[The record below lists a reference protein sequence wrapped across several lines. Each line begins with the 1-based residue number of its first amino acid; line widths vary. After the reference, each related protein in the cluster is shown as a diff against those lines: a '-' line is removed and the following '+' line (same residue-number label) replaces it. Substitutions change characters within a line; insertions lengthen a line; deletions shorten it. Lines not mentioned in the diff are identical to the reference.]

1 MAEVQPIVVGMLALS
16 AIGVCV
22 GMLAG
27 PTRPRR
33 VAALALGLLSLLV
46 PLSLPSEAVLARG
59 LTALWT
65 IMIVLRSIDL
75 ATERRTSPLPIRI
88 ALMFVAFD
96 IRAARR
102 CTPEVQPR
110 ALAVGV
116 LLALLGVAALIGAI
130 VFSPRLAS
138 PWQYPLR
145 WLAGAVF
152 VYATADAANFL
163 VTAGYRGLGWK
174 IPPQHDHPILSR
186 SIAEFWSKR
195 WNINVHAWLMRHAF
209 RPFAARGRPELGLC
223 FAFFVSALLHWW
235 LIYAALGVAWALL
248 MGAFFLLQ
256 GLLVLVERAVRISR
270 LSPPLQR
277 AWTVGWMILTTPLF
291 MEPFLRLVPVS
302 S

>member
-1 MAEVQPIVVGMLALS
+1 MVEVQPILLGVLALS
-16 AIGVCV
+16 AIGLCV
-22 GMLAG
+22 GLLAG

-33 VAALALGLLSLLV
+33 VAALAVGLSSLLV
-46 PLSLPSEAVLARG
+46 PLSLPSESVLARG
-59 LTALWT
+59 LCALWT

-75 ATERRTSPLPIRI
+75 ATERRTTSLPLRI

-102 CTPEVQPR
+102 CPPEVQPR
-110 ALAVGV
+110 ALGVGM
-116 LLALLGVAALIGAI
+116 LLALVGIAALVGAI
-130 VFSPRLAS
+130 VLLPQLGT
-138 PWQYPLR
+138 PWHYPLR

-186 SIAEFWSKR
+186 SVAEFWSKR

-209 RPFAARGRPELGLC
+209 RPFAARGRPVLGLC

-235 LIYAALGVAWALL
+235 LIYAALGFTWALP

-256 GLLVLVERAVRISR
+256 GLLVLAERAARINR
-270 LSPPLQR
+270 LSPALQR
-277 AWTVGWMILTTPLF
+277 AWTVGWMLLTTPLF
-291 MEPFLRLVPVS
+291 VEPFLRLVPMS